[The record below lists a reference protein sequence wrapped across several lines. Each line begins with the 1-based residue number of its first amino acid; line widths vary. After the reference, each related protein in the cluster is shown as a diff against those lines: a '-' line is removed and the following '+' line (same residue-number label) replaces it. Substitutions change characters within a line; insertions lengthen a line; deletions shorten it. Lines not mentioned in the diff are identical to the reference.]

1 MFTIFFC
8 LPILVVIC
16 ITFSTKSKMAE
27 AFVSLATTD
36 DYARGASVLGKSL
49 KRSGTTR
56 KTVIMITKNLSSN
69 MK

>member
-1 MFTIFFC
+1 MT
-8 LPILVVIC
+8 
-16 ITFSTKSKMAE
+16 E